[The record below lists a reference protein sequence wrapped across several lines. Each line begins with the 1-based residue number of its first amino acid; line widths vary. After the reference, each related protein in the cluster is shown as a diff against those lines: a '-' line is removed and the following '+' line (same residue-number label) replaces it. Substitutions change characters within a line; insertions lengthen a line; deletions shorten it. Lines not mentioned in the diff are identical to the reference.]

1 MPSVAIIGAGL
12 IGRSWAI
19 VFARAGWQVRVTD
32 PEPRTLENA
41 SRLIRE
47 GLEELAGHGLVTNP
61 ALAAERVAIVPSLA
75 DAVSGVDL
83 VQENGPELVDT
94 KRAIFAELDRLC
106 PEHAILASSTSAIV
120 ASRFTEELPGR
131 ARCLVAHPVNPPHL
145 VPLVELCGAPWTA
158 PETIE
163 RARKIYESVE
173 QVPIIV
179 NREVEGFVLNRL
191 QGALLAEAFRLV
203 GEGVVSPQDLDKTL
217 KDGLGLRWSFIGP
230 FETIELNAPGGI
242 ADYCNRYTGF
252 YRSLSADPAK
262 PDVWDED
269 NVSRILDG
277 LGRNAQRRHTRAPLR
292 LARQAPGC
300 PEGAQAI
307 PARSLISR
315 ERTSPWPAKS
325 SSPAPSQ
332 VRSIRR
338 RCPLTCRSPRR
349 RSPKRP
355 SARPR
360 PARRSCICMRGTRRT
375 ASPTSRRKRSRPSCR

>member
-1 MPSVAIIGAGL
+1 MASVAIIGAGL

-47 GLEELAGHGLVTNP
+47 GLEELAVHGLVTDP
-61 ALAAERVAIVPSLA
+61 TLAAERVAIVQSLA
-75 DAVSGVDL
+75 DAVSGVDV

-145 VPLVELCGAPWTA
+145 VPLVELCAAPWTA
-158 PETIE
+158 PQTIE
-163 RARKIYESVE
+163 RARRIYESIE
-173 QVPIIV
+173 QVPITV
-179 NREVEGFVLNRL
+179 KREVEGFVLNRL

-242 ADYCNRYTGF
+242 ADYCKRYTGF

-262 PDVWDED
+262 PDVWDEE
-269 NVSRILDG
+269 NVSRILDAWG
-277 LGRNAQRRHTRAPLR
+277 AMPSADTLAHRSAWRDKR
-292 LARQAPGC
+292 LAALKAHKQSQ
-300 PEGAQAI
+300 PEA
-307 PARSLISR
+307 
-315 ERTSPWPAKS
+315 
-325 SSPAPSQ
+325 
-332 VRSIRR
+332 
-338 RCPLTCRSPRR
+338 
-349 RSPKRP
+349 
-355 SARPR
+355 
-360 PARRSCICMRGTRRT
+360 
-375 ASPTSRRKRSRPSCR
+375 